1 MARPRNTEA
10 MLSSRRCGA
19 TTRAGHP
26 CLSPAVGGKNHCR
39 MHGGAAGSGAPRGNR
54 NALKHGLYTHAA
66 IDERRRMQGLV
77 RQSLRLVRE
86 IG

>member
-1 MARPRNTEA
+1 

-26 CLSPAVGGKNHCR
+26 CMSPAVGGKNRCR

-54 NALKHGLYTHAA
+54 NALKHGLFTRAA
-66 IDERRRMQGLV
+66 TDERRRTQELV
-77 RQSLRLVRE
+77 QRSLRLVRE
-86 IG
+86 IETKLP

>member
-1 MARPRNTEA
+1 MARPRNTGA

-26 CLSPAVGGKNHCR
+26 CLSPAVGGRNRCR

-54 NALKHGLYTHAA
+54 NALKHGLYTRAA
-66 IDERRRMQGLV
+66 MDERRRMQELV
-77 RQSLRLVRE
+77 QRSLQLVRE